1 MFIPWEISM
10 LSTAQALTLQ
20 DPTVQP
26 LHIHMGPF
34 SSNYIVDEKNGN
46 KNTLVFTFFKD
57 WKENQE

>member
-46 KNTLVFTFFKD
+46 KNTLVFTFF
-57 WKENQE
+57 